1 MNEQKA
7 HHVDTL
13 IFLNRNRGL
22 YILKQVLS
30 NLYFGAAGWDISLC
44 QEKVYSF
51 IVNCK
56 LN

>member
-30 NLYFGAAGWDISLC
+30 NLYVGAAGWDLNLC